1 MVKQLEPLL
10 LLLPSIVDRLSSL
23 KVLHDRGNRFSAKK
37 ILFCYE
43 RICIYIYIFYI
54 SALNFSQTVSQVE
67 NMQTNLDIAIQ
78 DQLQLL
84 TNVQEGLSMNMQ
96 AMKMSVQKLDEK
108 LSSK

>member
-1 MVKQLEPLL
+1 MNVY
-10 LLLPSIVDRLSSL
+10 V
-23 KVLHDRGNRFSAKK
+23 
-37 ILFCYE
+37 
-43 RICIYIYIFYI
+43 YIYIFYI

-96 AMKMSVQKLDEK
+96 AMKMSVQKLDDK

>member
-1 MVKQLEPLL
+1 M
-10 LLLPSIVDRLSSL
+10 
-23 KVLHDRGNRFSAKK
+23 
-37 ILFCYE
+37 Y
-43 RICIYIYIFYI
+43 IYIYIFYI

-108 LSSK
+108 LSSKWM

>member
-1 MVKQLEPLL
+1 M
-10 LLLPSIVDRLSSL
+10 
-23 KVLHDRGNRFSAKK
+23 
-37 ILFCYE
+37 Y
-43 RICIYIYIFYI
+43 IYIYIFYI

-108 LSSK
+108 LSSKWI